1 MSVTLN
7 RRQLLQGTG
16 LMAAAAVL
24 SQITQSPA
32 FAAGPPAL
40 TAWGS
45 SVCLGL
51 GLGKNPSPELTWFGQ
66 TLTALGVPG
75 INGAIPGTT
84 LRSTLE
90 EQTAHPERS
99 TWGQFFWGGHA
110 DVDKGYGNTVVGNI
124 RTMTRKYPG
133 SPFLV
138 LGLTNGSVGGPNDEY
153 AAYYT
158 EAIAPR
164 GINTKLAREYGT
176 NFFDVQKFL
185 VDPGPSG
192 AMAQAGLTATTA
204 DEQAIADKRVPPS
217 LRAVNGKVHLNLVG
231 QTEVAKQV
239 TKRVSSWFA

>member
-1 MSVTLN
+1 MATLN

-16 LMAAAAVL
+16 LLAAGAVL
-24 SQITQSPA
+24 SQVTQSHA

-51 GLGKNPSPELTWFGQ
+51 GLGKHPEPEQTWFGQ

-90 EQTAHPERS
+90 EQAAHPERS
-99 TWGQFFWGGHA
+99 TWGQLFWGGHA
-110 DVDKGYGNTVVGNI
+110 DVEKGFGGTVVGNI
-124 RTMTRKYPG
+124 RTMTQKYPG

-153 AAYYT
+153 ADYYAQ
-158 EAIAPR
+158 AIAPR
-164 GINTKLAREYGT
+164 GINAKLAREYGT
-176 NFFDVQKFL
+176 NFFNVQKFL
-185 VDPGPSG
+185 VDLGPNG
-192 AMAQAGLTATTA
+192 ALAGAGLTPTA
-204 DEQAIADKRVPPS
+204 ADQQAIAENRVPPA
-217 LRAVNGKVHLNLVG
+217 LRALNGKVHLNLIG

-239 TKRVSSWFA
+239 TQRVSGWFA